1 MAGPSEYPRCAEKEG
16 RPSGQGWRAG
26 VSSGWLLQELKA
38 SAHVQGARGGGSAE
52 ACRGC
57 LRPPP
62 GLAQPTE
69 AGLPGKEGTRKVLGQ
84 AGGQVRGQRQP
95 RRLWWSQQLWG
106 PLLGGLT
113 LCGGRGPPEP
123 GGRRVMG
130 PGRLGVK
137 SSCGWWNGGPRAP
150 RVHSSPALRGPKLAY
165 LVSRS
170 GPERLGKRL
179 EAAKCSRHTAP
190 RGGAPGAGL
199 QGARSGG
206 WSSGRPKWHRCRPGG
221 AQGWPRR
228 PHPRLQVPI
237 QPLRVAASSER
248 EAERRR
254 SADQALPQ
262 ASSPL
267 KAVDSPHPAQR
278 VSEEGCRNQSSCPT
292 SQPTGTP
299 CSGAPGRLSPA
310 APTPCYFRGDT
321 DTGGHTPLPGL
332 QPGIGSGAPTQSA
345 QAQTGATPS
354 PEA

>member
-1 MAGPSEYPRCAEKEG
+1 MLARDGGWPGPRPAPGGVGGPSWLGAAGLGMAGPSEYPRCAEKEG

-38 SAHVQGARGGGSAE
+38 SVHVQGAGGGGSAE
-52 ACRGC
+52 TCRGC

-62 GLAQPTE
+62 GPAQPTE
-69 AGLPGKEGTRKVLGQ
+69 AGLPGKEGSWRKVLGQ
-84 AGGQVRGQRQP
+84 AGGRVWGQRQP
-95 RRLWWSQQLWG
+95 RRLWWPLQLGG
-106 PLLGGLT
+106 PRLGGLT

-123 GGRRVMG
+123 GGRRVTG
-130 PGRLGVK
+130 PGRLGIK
-137 SSCGWWNGGPRAP
+137 SSCGWWNGGPGAP
-150 RVHSSPALRGPKLAY
+150 RVHSSPALRGPRVAY
-165 LVSRS
+165 LVPRS

-206 WSSGRPKWHRCRPGG
+206 RSSGRPKWHRCRPGG

-254 SADQALPQ
+254 SADQALP
-262 ASSPL
+262 
-267 KAVDSPHPAQR
+267 
-278 VSEEGCRNQSSCPT
+278 
-292 SQPTGTP
+292 
-299 CSGAPGRLSPA
+299 
-310 APTPCYFRGDT
+310 
-321 DTGGHTPLPGL
+321 PGL
-332 QPGIGSGAPTQSA
+332 Q
-345 QAQTGATPS
+345 S
-354 PEA
+354 PEGCGFPPPCPPRV

>member
-1 MAGPSEYPRCAEKEG
+1 
-16 RPSGQGWRAG
+16 
-26 VSSGWLLQELKA
+26 
-38 SAHVQGARGGGSAE
+38 
-52 ACRGC
+52 
-57 LRPPP
+57 
-62 GLAQPTE
+62 
-69 AGLPGKEGTRKVLGQ
+69 
-84 AGGQVRGQRQP
+84 
-95 RRLWWSQQLWG
+95 
-106 PLLGGLT
+106 
-113 LCGGRGPPEP
+113 
-123 GGRRVMG
+123 MG

-150 RVHSSPALRGPKLAY
+150 RVHSSPALLGPKVAY

-179 EAAKCSRHTAP
+179 DAAKCSRHTAP
-190 RGGAPGAGL
+190 RGGTPGAGL

-332 QPGIGSGAPTQSA
+332 QPGIGSGAPTQST
-345 QAQTGATPS
+345 QAQIGCHPFSRGLTPMPRQEPWS
-354 PEA
+354 CSRKGPE